1 MSLFVFNG
9 LDRAAGLEVRKA
21 TRPAHL
27 AWIETLSPRV
37 KIGGPMLADD
47 GQTPVGSML
56 VVEAETLEAAKA
68 LFAADP
74 YALAGLWQ
82 STSVRPFNWLIRQ

>member
-1 MSLFVFNG
+1 MSLFVFHG
-9 LDRAAGLEVRKA
+9 LDKADGLEVRKV

-47 GQTPVGSML
+47 GQTPVGSLL

-74 YALAGLWQ
+74 YALAGLLQ
-82 STSVRPFNWLIRQ
+82 STIVRPFNWLIRQ